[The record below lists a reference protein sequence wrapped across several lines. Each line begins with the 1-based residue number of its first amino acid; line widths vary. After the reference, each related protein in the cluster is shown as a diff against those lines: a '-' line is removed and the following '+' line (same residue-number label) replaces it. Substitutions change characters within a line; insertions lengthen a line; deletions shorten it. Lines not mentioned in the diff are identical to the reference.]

1 MTLSAGLVIFGGHP
15 YRVLDLPPVWREI
28 DGSAAVRTRDRV
40 VRLEPAKNFLE
51 AITALRMTADEIEQP
66 EIQETHAGRWYQR
79 HA

>member
-1 MTLSAGLVIFGGHP
+1 
-15 YRVLDLPPVWREI
+15 
-28 DGSAAVRTRDRV
+28 

-66 EIQETHAGRWYQR
+66 EIQETHAGRRYQR